1 MFNIG
6 DEFLVHVFKAH
17 LAANICNV
25 LKLKSRNDTID
36 HEKSFQWLQETAKSL
51 IEKTLVAD
59 TTSVDSLYKMH
70 RAFLHLGFL
79 YLDLRNSI
87 RWENGPQIIR
97 HWKFWLPRFI
107 GTGCKNYATESINLV
122 AKLDADLPR
131 HLSYIAIHNRTV
143 NTEGKPGRGKP
154 IDQLIEHYNS

>member
-36 HEKSFQWLQETAKSL
+36 HEKSFQWLQETAESL

-79 YLDLRNSI
+79 YLDLRNAI

-122 AKLDADLPR
+122 AKLGADLPR
-131 HLSYIAIHNRTV
+131 HLSYIATHNRTA

-154 IDQLIEHYNS
+154 IDQLIEHYNL